1 MSKYDVVRSREG
13 AQPSASSG
21 GKYADVRN
29 RETIKQQK
37 WEDSNQRGIT
47 AMKEAGV
54 PNLTTALQSP
64 AGVNP
69 AQRQEAASRIAS
81 RPPELPG
88 RDLPVVGPVL
98 RALDVVEQNPIRRKA
113 GEIAQELYTPGA
125 GLGAINTLT
134 RGAGNLVSRAAP
146 GLAGSLGG
154 RVAQTTATEA
164 ITGVPLA
171 AAQYLAAEGDTGRA
185 DLGEATRQGLLYG
198 GLAGGALGAAAPLL
212 GAGVRGIQRGVQNV
226 ARAEVRPELATAV
239 TDFMRNVERTGPDL
253 TPSAGR
259 AVQVPNPRAAE
270 ESYVANVLR
279 RKEFVDDAVT
289 GRKIPLGLPES
300 PEAARIE
307 ANRLRRESIRQRA
320 SGTSLEPGTTP
331 IRAPGETI
339 YSNPDLMADYRGLPA
354 ADIAPATRAR
364 VERQVNPYRQR
375 FEELVQRAQQ
385 NGQMR
390 PGYEIETLDDMWSR
404 MAGPNDPGLD
414 ELIELAYPSTGR
426 QIPRDAVSRARELQR
441 MRDVS
446 GVSGP
451 VRSLGERYS
460 GGQLGNAAM
469 PETIIQGS
477 RNGGAVQAVRQNAP
491 ESIPAGL
498 GRTAEVEVVKPGSSR
513 TPLAARKSAMKE
525 AQQSAQANTAPA
537 SSTGL
542 TEGLSDFG
550 GGLVDGMYDAL
561 WKKVIVGDITEG
573 GTPSALLQ
581 AAKMVRDRGGLT
593 TREKFVDLAREV
605 TRVRSSGSTGAEY
618 QRALREIVDRYS
630 SDAQYM
636 RLGADAFA
644 PTPAAPTARQSGLRA
659 AAQGSDSG
667 VQNYAGNQIP
677 FRQAATQNERTIN
690 RNRIVKNIKKN
701 LGVTIDQGRLP
712 TRSRGVLGV
721 YKIQPE
727 VVRTRMA
734 EDIQA
739 IAHEVGHHLDKKFK
753 LDQPQFQRELYNLL
767 RQNNTLNIAG
777 YQPSQL
783 GAEGV
788 AEYLRLFMT
797 DPDQAQ
803 RLAPN
808 FTRYMDSTLDK
819 KTMDGLLAT
828 QRDIDTWITQGDYN
842 QAKGLIDFESGGDKE
857 KFSFAK
863 TYTRFMDDLNPLK
876 IVEKTLKGSVQMGSK
891 SLYKLA
897 RLSRGSAEWAQ
908 QAVTRGIYDAQGN
921 KISEGLRQI
930 VEPLEKMGVKEED
943 FATYLAVKHAQDL
956 KGMGR
961 RVPFTD
967 EQMRAVL
974 QKLDIP
980 EMQAV
985 QQGIIKYNNTLLDVL
1000 VEAQVLSRQAVND
1013 MRKRYPNYVPFLR
1026 YFDDAA
1032 EAGFKNGGFG
1042 AAKAF
1047 ANITNPLKRM
1057 SEEGSTRTIL
1067 NPLESIV
1074 KNTFLAMNA
1083 ASKNKVGL
1091 QLADLANIDG
1101 AGAWVEALGK
1111 GGSSPGEHVVSVF
1124 QNGERH
1130 AYKIRDPELYNAML
1144 SLDNESSNSLIKFLG
1159 GAAGMLRAGATLTPE
1174 FTIRNA
1180 MRDIAGS
1187 MVNSTKYGFNP
1198 LDFFKGL
1205 YHVVGKTDTFEKFIS
1220 SGSAMG
1226 TMQALDRQ
1234 SNRDALKAVF
1244 KLSMKDKAMNIVKDP
1259 KELAKLISGYTPAKT
1274 LVGGLRKAAEVSEL
1288 STRVGAFNKTLQKT
1302 GDLQEAAYTARDLM
1316 DFQRAGSSIRQANRA
1331 VAFLNASLQGTDR
1344 MARAFKD
1351 NPASFLVRAFT
1362 TLVLPSI
1369 GLHFWNQNL
1378 PEEKK
1383 KIYDNIPQWQKD
1395 SFFIIPG
1402 PGNTFA
1408 RIPKPFEAGMLFS
1421 TGTERALRWL
1431 AEDDP
1436 NAYKDY
1442 GNSVLEAL
1450 APPMLFTALTPALEA
1465 ITNYSFFRKA
1475 PIVPQ
1480 GEQGLEKKDQ
1490 YGIYTSEVAKLIGQ
1504 GLSYTPLRDSNIAS
1518 PRIIDNTI
1526 RGYTAGLGQYAV
1538 SAADQGIKA
1547 LAGNDGPERPAQSA
1561 TELPFARSFFVSTAG
1576 GGQVREDFYDKWNDV
1591 SRAKSSADRDGKP
1604 YQSAEYQRLKMA
1616 KSAIDKLNKQYKI
1629 TRDAKD
1635 VKPAEK
1641 RSRMDDLDAM
1651 INEIAAQGLGRR

>member
-1 MSKYDVVRSREG
+1 MSKYDAVRNREG
-13 AQPSASSG
+13 AQPSASSSS
-21 GKYADVRN
+21 KYANVRN
-29 RETIKQQK
+29 REVIKQQK
-37 WEDSNQRGIT
+37 WEESNQRGIT

-54 PNLTTALQSP
+54 PNLTTVLQSP
-64 AGVNP
+64 AGVSP
-69 AQRQEAASRIAS
+69 AQRQEAAARIAA

-88 RDLPVVGPVL
+88 RDLAVIGPVL
-98 RALDVVEQNPIRRKA
+98 RALDVVEANLIRRKA
-113 GEIAQELYTPGA
+113 GEIAQEIYTPGA

-134 RGAGNLVSRAAP
+134 RGAGNLVSRVAP

-154 RVAQTTATEA
+154 RVAQTAATEA

-239 TDFMRNVERTGPDL
+239 REFAERTRRPAQTVTEAIPEDYSGISLTSSGSFGGVPQVRPSVADL
-253 TPSAGR
+253 P
-259 AVQVPNPRAAE
+259 AAE
-270 ESYVANVLR
+270 RTAKR
-279 RKEFVDDAVT
+279 AEFVNDAI
-289 GRKIPLGLPES
+289 GRGRPAALPASRAET
-300 PEAARIE
+300 
-307 ANRLRRESIRQRA
+307 IRQRA
-320 SGTSLEPGTTP
+320 AGTILEPGTTP
-331 IRAPGETI
+331 IRQPGSTV
-339 YSNPDLMADYRGLPA
+339 YDNPELMAQYRGLPEPSA
-354 ADIAPATRAR
+354 AVAR
-364 VERQVNPYRQR
+364 
-375 FEELVQRAQQ
+375 RAQ
-385 NGQMR
+385 NF
-390 PGYEIETLDDMWSR
+390 DDASR
-404 MAGPNDPGLD
+404 
-414 ELIELAYPSTGR
+414 ELAGINEQLSSMESRYQQAISDQYDYLKSSLSSRGGVQQGGLIRDTAGDVTGR
-426 QIPRDAVSRARELQR
+426 FGRVSENPQWYQDFYRENGRVPTDKQLRELAKRHVDEGFQSESGFVPSWRAENGYDDAIGALTGVRDELQR
-441 MRDVS
+441 SMGEMQPGIV
-446 GVSGP
+446 G
-451 VRSLGERYS
+451 RSSML
-460 GGQLGNAAM
+460 
-469 PETIIQGS
+469 ETVIQGRRS
-477 RNGGAVQAVRQNAP
+477 GNAVQAAGQNVA
-491 ESIPAGL
+491 ESITSGL
-498 GRTAEVEVVKPGSSR
+498 GRTAEVEVINPGTSKR
-513 TPLAARKSAMKE
+513 RARAAGTRPTSG
-525 AQQSAQANTAPA
+525 SGLGRAQA
-537 SSTGL
+537 
-542 TEGLSDFG
+542 
-550 GGLVDGMYDAL
+550 M
-561 WKKVIVGDITEG
+561 
-573 GTPSALLQ
+573 Q
-581 AAKMVRDRGGLT
+581 AA
-593 TREKFVDLAREV
+593 EV
-605 TRVRSSGSTGAEY
+605 PQNVSG
-618 QRALREIVDRYS
+618 
-630 SDAQYM
+630 DAQYM
-636 RLGADAFA
+636 RLGADDA
-644 PTPAAPTARQSGLRA
+644 TPAPAPAAKQPGLRA
-659 AAQGSDSG
+659 ASQAADSS

-677 FRQAATQNERTIN
+677 FRKAATQNERTIN
-690 RNRIVKNIKKN
+690 RNRIVKNIRKN

-712 TRSRGVLGV
+712 TRDRGVLGV
-721 YKIQPE
+721 YKIKPE
-727 VVRTRMA
+727 VVRSRMA
-734 EDIQA
+734 EDIQS

-753 LDQPQFQRELYNLL
+753 LDQPQYQRELYNLL
-767 RQNNTLNIAG
+767 RQNKTIDIG
-777 YQPSQL
+777 SYQPSEL

-797 DPDQAQ
+797 DPAQAQ

-808 FTRYMDSTLDK
+808 FTRYLDTTLDK

-842 QAKGLIDFESGGDKE
+842 QAKGLIDFETGGDKE
-857 KFSFAK
+857 KFSFSK
-863 TYTRFMDDLNPLK
+863 TYTRFLDDLNPLK
-876 IVEKTLKGSVQMGSK
+876 IAEKTLKGSVQMGSK
-891 SLYKLA
+891 SLYKQA

-921 KISEGLRQI
+921 KISNGLRQI
-930 VEPLEKMGVKEED
+930 VKPLEQMGVKEED

-956 KGMGR
+956 KKLKKQ
-961 RVPFTD
+961 VPFTD
-967 EQMRAVL
+967 DQMRAVM
-974 QKLDIP
+974 QKLDTP

-985 QQGIIKYNNTLLDVL
+985 QQGIIKYNNALLDVL
-1000 VEAQVLSRQAVND
+1000 VEAQVLSSQAVKE
-1013 MRKRYPNYVPFLR
+1013 MRQKYPNYVPFLR

-1198 LDFFKGL
+1198 LDFFRGL

-1259 KELAKLISGYTPAKT
+1259 KELAKLISGYTPAKD
-1274 LVGGLRKAAEVSEL
+1274 VIGGLRKAAEVSEL
-1288 STRVGAFNKTLQKT
+1288 STRVGAFNKTLRKT

-1351 NPASFLVRAFT
+1351 NPASFLTRAFT
-1362 TLVLPSI
+1362 TLVLPSALLHVWNNF
-1369 GLHFWNQNL
+1369 GLSD
-1378 PEEKK
+1378 EKK

-1504 GLSYTPLRDSNIAS
+1504 GLSYTPLKDSNIAS

-1547 LAGNDGPERPAQSA
+1547 VTGNDGPERPAQRA

-1591 SRAKSSADRDGKP
+1591 SRAKASADRDGKP

-1616 KSAIDKLNKQYKI
+1616 KAAIDKLNKQYKI

-1641 RSRMDDLDAM
+1641 RSRMDELDAM
-1651 INEIAAQGLGRR
+1651 MNEIAAQGLGRR

>member
-1 MSKYDVVRSREG
+1 MSKYDAVRNREG
-13 AQPSASSG
+13 AQPSASSSS
-21 GKYADVRN
+21 KYANVRN
-29 RETIKQQK
+29 REVIKQQK
-37 WEDSNQRGIT
+37 WEESNQRGIT

-64 AGVNP
+64 AGVSP

-98 RALDVVEQNPIRRKA
+98 RALDVVEANPIRRKA

-154 RVAQTTATEA
+154 RVAQTAATEA

-226 ARAEVRPELATAV
+226 ARAEVRPELATAI
-239 TDFMRNVERTGPDL
+239 TDFMRNVERSGPDL

-259 AVQVPNPRAAE
+259 VVQVPNPRAAE
-270 ESYVANVLR
+270 QSYVDNVLR
-279 RKEFVDDAVT
+279 RKKFVDDAVT

-320 SGTSLEPGTTP
+320 SGTTLEPGTTP

-339 YSNPDLMADYRGLPA
+339 YSNPEMMADYRGLPV

-375 FEELVQRAQQ
+375 FEDLVQRAQQ
-385 NGQMR
+385 NGPMR
-390 PGYEIETLDDMWSR
+390 PGYEVETLEDMWSR

-426 QIPRDAVSRARELQR
+426 QIPRDAMSRARELQR

-469 PETIIQGS
+469 PETIIQG
-477 RNGGAVQAVRQNAP
+477 RKGGGSVQAVRQNTP

-498 GRTAEVEVVKPGSSR
+498 GRTADVEVVNPGTSTRR
-513 TPLAARKSAMKE
+513 TR
-525 AQQSAQANTAPA
+525 TAGPRPA
-537 SSTGL
+537 SGSGL
-542 TEGLSDFG
+542 GRAQI
-550 GGLVDGMYDAL
+550 M
-561 WKKVIVGDITEG
+561 
-573 GTPSALLQ
+573 Q
-581 AAKMVRDRGGLT
+581 AA
-593 TREKFVDLAREV
+593 EV
-605 TRVRSSGSTGAEY
+605 PPVASG
-618 QRALREIVDRYS
+618 
-630 SDAQYM
+630 DAQYM
-636 RLGADAFA
+636 RLWSDNVTPSPA
-644 PTPAAPTARQSGLRA
+644 PVSRQTGLRA
-659 AAQGSDSG
+659 AAQAADSG

-739 IAHEVGHHLDKKFK
+739 IAHEVGHHLDKKFG
-753 LDQPQFQRELYNLL
+753 LDKPQFQGELYNLL

-797 DPDQAQ
+797 DPAQAQ

-808 FTRYMDSTLDK
+808 FTRYLDATLDK

-842 QAKGLIDFESGGDKE
+842 QAKGLIDFDSGGDKE

-863 TYTRFMDDLNPLK
+863 TYTRFLDDLNPLK
-876 IVEKTLKGSVQMGSK
+876 IAEKTLKGSVQMGSK
-891 SLYKLA
+891 SLYKQA

-967 EQMRAVL
+967 EQMRAVM
-974 QKLDIP
+974 QKLDNP

-985 QQGIIKYNNTLLDVL
+985 QQGIIKYNNALLDVL

-1067 NPLESIV
+1067 NPMESIV

-1144 SLDNESSNSLIKFLG
+1144 SLDNQSSDWLIKSLG
-1159 GAAGMLRAGATLTPE
+1159 GLAGLLRSGATLTPE

-1180 MRDIAGS
+1180 IRDVVGTT
-1187 MVNSTKYGFNP
+1187 VNSVQYGFNP

-1205 YHVVGKTDTFEKFIS
+1205 YHTIGKTSTFEKFVSSGGAIS
-1220 SGSAMG
+1220 S
-1226 TMQALDRQ
+1226 MQPLDRA
-1234 SNRDALKAVF
+1234 SNREALKAVF
-1244 KLSMKDKAMNIVKDP
+1244 QLSMKDKAMNIVKDP
-1259 KELAKLISGYTPAKT
+1259 KELAKLISGYTPTKT
-1274 LVGGLRKAAEVSEL
+1274 VVRGLRKAAEVSEL
-1288 STRVGAFNKTLQKT
+1288 STRVGAFNRTLQKT

-1316 DFQRAGSSIRQANRA
+1316 DFARAGSSIRQANRA
-1331 VAFLNASLQGTDR
+1331 IAFLNASLQGVDKMRRSFVDSPGKFLT
-1344 MARAFKD
+1344 RA
-1351 NPASFLVRAFT
+1351 LT
-1362 TLVLPSI
+1362 TLVMPTVA
-1369 GLHFWNQNL
+1369 LHFWNSRGL
-1378 PEEKK
+1378 TEEKK

-1402 PGNTFA
+1402 PGNEFF

-1421 TGTERALRWL
+1421 TGTDRMLRWF
-1431 AEDDP
+1431 ADNDP
-1436 NAYKDY
+1436 EAYDNY
-1442 GNSVLEAL
+1442 GRSVLEAVT
-1450 APPMLFTALTPALEA
+1450 PPVLFTALTPALEA
-1465 ITNYSFFRKA
+1465 ITNYSFFRQA

-1490 YGIYTSEVAKLIGQ
+1490 YGIYTSEVAKLIGK

-1547 LAGNDGPERPAQSA
+1547 VTGNDGPERPAQRA

-1576 GGQVREDFYDKWNDV
+1576 GGQVREDFYDKWEDV
-1591 SRAKSSADRDGKP
+1591 SKAKASADRDGKP

-1616 KSAIDKLNKQYKI
+1616 KAAIDKLNKQYKI

-1635 VKPAEK
+1635 VNSTEK
-1641 RSRMDDLDAM
+1641 RSRMDELDAM
-1651 INEIAAQGLGRR
+1651 MNEIAAQGLGRR